1 MKRHILLLAFI
12 IPVLITAKIITLD
25 EAVAIAL
32 TRSLELEQELN
43 SYQDQVSG
51 NKTTMYEWLP
61 TSSISMGKDLQNGK
75 WNDMSADF
83 SFSWNI
89 YSNDERYY
97 GMRSQI
103 LSMQIAEM
111 SFENKQKEIAKSVL
125 EKYITIL
132 QSEESLQLEIERMEA
147 NKLEFEKQQFRL
159 ELGEID
165 QIELDE
171 TEVNYIQSD
180 IDVSLK
186 QANLENA
193 RRDFFFYINRDD
205 EGEELSPVKLDI
217 ESTKKPFQANLSYRI
232 EQLNLEKTELRRKQ
246 SYMDLFPVLALGY
259 NYSKPLDNGFND
271 DDSHTVSLGLSYSF
285 FSLLTKLEDYK
296 MLKKDLD
303 LSRLELDANEQEN
316 RNTYTLLTSELE
328 RLNRNYELFGRKSEL
343 ALRILERAQI
353 EYEQGTI
360 SMLELTDKQNSYY
373 QARKDEID
381 SYYSAIKMQEELNL
395 LLSEKVLGKW

>member
-259 NYSKPLDNGFND
+259 NYRKPLDNGFND

>member
-61 TSSISMGKDLQNGK
+61 TSSISMGKDLQDGK